1 MKLHLRDATPFRT
14 PLAVAALLFGMM
26 MATSKAQEA
35 TTFEQRRQWILD
47 TVTAAPED
55 WLRANRQTDNPF
67 FAASAC
73 FARGLD
79 DKGRELAKAGYK
91 VWTTNPKPNFD
102 AKSMDDRTKM
112 RVVDFF
118 RLWPA
123 MDCYLRNEDKLDE
136 ESKAEFKKLMTSINF
151 YAYSTTSNLNMMMW
165 TARHL
170 GEQTWGKDAFV
181 PLVRDATS
189 HYKSD
194 PDIPFRERLLEQLAD
209 IARTGGPEYASRPY
223 GTGNLAPVLTLASLS
238 KDAEVK
244 RAAQIAHEA
253 VLARYAAVWLRGS
266 LILTSRRSY
275 PDTFNDPEGFT
286 SYLWVFLGGDLIS
299 TKKPIT
305 PETPMFNV
313 FGPCLDAAV
322 LAVSVPDILQRV
334 AADRTEPFE
343 VRNRF
348 EMRSSGRQISWV
360 DRDYGV
366 FSEAFHTNPRP
377 FPQTYPFGV
386 RWTDP
391 GSTRHT
397 MLWFSVPFLDKA
409 GYQRISHPHGF
420 NLDAQSTFQHQGTI
434 LYVVDTQR
442 SGKPVDY
449 PYGLCFVPGGTLAVS
464 DESTTLGRVFLHYP
478 GVLIAISATKTFTW
492 DRKAPIRM
500 PNASKPDPEDSEFR
514 IDGPRFAAAIET
526 ASERDFEGASP
537 ALRLE
542 AFKNAVLSGSK
553 VELLNEG
560 SIVGRYTNRSGQ
572 VIEREFAGPTSI
584 NRQPVDLTQWPLAAS
599 KWVNQPTRD
608 APLEI
613 TDGHLRRT
621 YHFDT
626 WMITEDKSEQDGGGQ
641 PATRPESK

>member
-1 MKLHLRDATPFRT
+1 MKQQQRGTHLIRT
-14 PLAVAALLFGMM
+14 SLAVVALLIGTTIS
-26 MATSKAQEA
+26 TSRAQEA
-35 TTFEQRRQWILD
+35 TTFEQRRQWILN
-47 TVTAAPED
+47 TVTATPED

-73 FARGLD
+73 FEMGLD

-91 VWTTNPKPNFD
+91 VWTKNPKPNWD
-102 AKSMDDRTKM
+102 GKSMDDRTKM
-112 RVVDFF
+112 RIVDFF

-123 MDCYLRNEDKLDE
+123 IDCYVRNEDKLDA

-170 GEQTWGKDAFV
+170 GEQAWGTDAFV
-181 PLVRDATS
+181 PLVRDTTS

-194 PDIPFRERLLEQLAD
+194 PTIPFRERLLEQLAD

-223 GTGNLAPVLTLASLS
+223 GTGNLAPLLTLASLS
-238 KDAEVK
+238 KDQEVK
-244 RAAQIAHEA
+244 LAAQFAHEA

-275 PDTFNDPEGFT
+275 PDTFNDPVGLT
-286 SYLWVFLGGDLIS
+286 SYLWVFFGGDLIS

-322 LAVSVPDILQRV
+322 LAEDVPDIIQHV
-334 AADRTEPFE
+334 AGDRSQPFE

-366 FSEAFHTNPRP
+366 FSEAFHTDPRP
-377 FPQTYPFGV
+377 FSQTYPFGV
-386 RWTDP
+386 RWIDP
-391 GSTRHT
+391 GSSRHT
-397 MLWFSVPFLDKA
+397 MLWFAVPFLDKA

-420 NLDAQSTFQHQGTI
+420 NLDAQSTFQHQGSI
-434 LYVVDTQR
+434 LYLVDTQR
-442 SGKPVDY
+442 SGKPVEY
-449 PYGLCFVPGGTLAVS
+449 PYGLCFVPGGALTVS
-464 DESTTLGRVFLHYP
+464 DESKTLGRVFLHYP
-478 GVLIAISATKTFTW
+478 GVLIAISATKKFNW
-492 DRKAPIRM
+492 DRKAPIQM
-500 PNASKPDPEDSEFR
+500 PNSSTPDSEDSEFR
-514 IDGPRFAAAIET
+514 IDGPRFVAAIET
-526 ASERDFEGASP
+526 APAHDYEGASP
-537 ALRLE
+537 ELRLE
-542 AFKNAVLSGSK
+542 AFKKELVSSSK
-553 VELLNEG
+553 VELFEEG
-560 SIVGRYTNRSGQ
+560 AIVGRYTNRIGQ
-572 VIEREFAGPTSI
+572 VIEREFAGPPRI
-584 NRQPVDLTQWPLAAS
+584 NRQPVDLDRWPLAAS
-599 KWVNQPTRD
+599 KWVNQPTKD

-613 TDGHLRRT
+613 SDGTRKRS

-626 WMITEDKSEQDGGGQ
+626 WMIREGNIEPDSIGNAAIRPKS
-641 PATRPESK
+641 K

>member
-1 MKLHLRDATPFRT
+1 MKHTIIACLLASSSALSLLGGP
-14 PLAVAALLFGMM
+14 PLD
-26 MATSKAQEA
+26 
-35 TTFEQRRQWILD
+35 TFEQRKHWILD
-47 TVTAAPED
+47 TVAAAPEV

-79 DKGRELAKAGYK
+79 DKGGELAKAGYK

-123 MDCYLRNEDKLDE
+123 MDCYVRNEGKLDA

-223 GTGNLAPVLTLASLS
+223 GTGNLAPILTLASLS
-238 KDAEVK
+238 KDEEVK

-322 LAVSVPDILQRV
+322 LAVNVPDILQRV

-386 RWTDP
+386 RWLDP

-449 PYGLCFVPGGTLAVS
+449 PYGLCFVPGGALAVN
-464 DESTTLGRVFLHYP
+464 DESKTLGRVFLHYP

-492 DRKAPIRM
+492 NRKAPIQM
-500 PNASKPDPEDSEFR
+500 PNALKPDPEDSEFH
-514 IDGPRFAAAIET
+514 IDGPRFAAAIES
-526 ASERDFEGASP
+526 APEREFPGASP
-537 ALRLE
+537 TERLA
-542 AFKNAVLSGSK
+542 AFRKAITTKSK
-553 VELLNEG
+553 VEMITGGLLTG
-560 SIVGRYTNRSGQ
+560 RHTSRDGIVIQ
-572 VIEREFAGPTSI
+572 REFAGSASVAGK
-584 NRQPVDLTQWPLAAS
+584 QVDFDRWPLADS
-599 KWVNQPTRD
+599 RWLHQNDENSV
-608 APLEI
+608 LI
-613 TDGHLRRT
+613 LTDGKVTRT
-621 YHFDT
+621 YDFEK
-626 WMITEDKSEQDGGGQ
+626 WEIVDGG
-641 PATRPESK
+641 K